1 MSDMTY
7 SIGVN
12 RSKRKRLSAA
22 GWKIGSAA
30 EFLGLDEAEKALVE
44 VKLNLSRLLRTQR
57 SGRKLSQA
65 ALARRLHS
73 SQSRVA
79 KMEAADRSV
88 SMDLLVRSLF
98 TLGATARE
106 LGKAI
111 GESGR

>member
-1 MSDMTY
+1 MKE
-7 SIGVN
+7 
-12 RSKRKRLSAA
+12 SKRKRLVTA
-22 GWKIGSAA
+22 GWKIGSAS
-30 EFLGLDEAEKALVE
+30 EFLGLSEAEEALVE
-44 VKLNLSRLLRTQR
+44 VKLNLSRLLRVQR
-57 SGRKLSQA
+57 SERKLSQA

-98 TLGATARE
+98 TLGATARD

>member
-1 MSDMTY
+1 MKE
-7 SIGVN
+7 
-12 RSKRKRLSAA
+12 SKRRRLAAA
-22 GWKIGSAA
+22 GWEIGTAA
-30 EFLGLDEAEKALVE
+30 DFLGLDEAEKALVE
-44 VKLNLSRLLRTQR
+44 MKLNLSRLLRSHR
-57 SGRKLSQA
+57 FERKLSQA
-65 ALARRLHS
+65 SLARKLHS